1 MIRGP
6 PRSTQGVSSAA
17 SDVYKRQEYMGFQ
30 MMFALDKEFVETFRD
45 KPTSFGFNGLGEIA
59 YRRSYSRV
67 KEDGNK
73 EEWFETVERVVNGLS
88 LIHISE
94 PTRPLYISYAVF
106 CLKKKNSTYPQAK
119 HKTKINPLLH
129 T

>member
-73 EEWFETVERVVNGLS
+73 EEWFETVERVVNGCFNLQRRH
-88 LIHISE
+88 LEQIGKKKKKK
-94 PTRPLYISYAVF
+94 
-106 CLKKKNSTYPQAK
+106 KKKNQR
-119 HKTKINPLLH
+119 
-129 T
+129 